1 MASTTRR
8 RAARLTGVSAV
19 TAALAM
25 CAGPVTATTAPEVH
39 GSLAAD
45 VPVGSAPPSPGPA
58 SPEPP
63 SPPPSPPPG
72 TPPGPSTPDTVPSA
86 PPSQPPET
94 PTRPGGTAPN
104 PTDTSPSGEQSGPS
118 GTGTSSAAARQQI
131 EAADKVTADL
141 SSLKEQVPEDLVPSV
156 EQLTATVRATQD
168 PTTPPQERDA
178 VVHSAQAVSAAL
190 EVIGDPGTSP
200 ALRGQL
206 TGLVKQVVA
215 TLGATSRPGLPPGE
229 RSTAAFVAD
238 HSASTLRAIGDDSTP
253 GDLRNHLAGATSGA
267 MAAVGGAL
275 GDSERSERSE
285 RSEHGTG
292 ARGAQVQQ
300 ALDAARKVSV
310 AASEAADPDTP
321 DEGQKATAQS
331 AHQAGATL
339 ARSQD
344 PSASDEERK
353 KAREEAD
360 QRIDRMEQKLEEAL
374 TAQGLPDVPLGKA
387 AEVCTNAVFASAAE
401 DTLGRNLGSL
411 LPEKWNAEG
420 VKDFWK
426 SRDMGN
432 DALDVLTQLRN
443 AEYADALVKVERL
456 VPGLAASVPAD
467 RIFGMLGR
475 PALHCLKAA
484 RQLDHDLGVKSGSWV
499 KKAEEV

>member
-19 TAALAM
+19 TAALAV
-25 CAGPVTATTAPEVH
+25 CAGPTSASTVPEVH
-39 GSLAAD
+39 GSSAAD
-45 VPVGSAPPSPGPA
+45 VPVGSAPPSPGPV

-72 TPPGPSTPDTVPSA
+72 TPPGPSTPDTTPSA
-86 PPSQPPET
+86 PPTHPPET
-94 PTRPGGTAPN
+94 PTHPGGTTPN
-104 PTDTSPSGEQSGPS
+104 PGDTSPTEKPSGPS

-141 SSLKEQVPEDLVPSV
+141 SSLKERVPGDLVPSV

-168 PTTPPQERDA
+168 PTTPPQERGA
-178 VVHSAQAVSAAL
+178 VVRSAQAVSAAL

-200 ALRGQL
+200 AIRGQL
-206 TGLVKQVVA
+206 TGLVKQVVG
-215 TLGATSRPGLPPGE
+215 TLGTASRPGLPPGA
-229 RSTAAFVAD
+229 RSSVAFVAE
-238 HSASTLRAIGDDSTP
+238 HSASALRAIGDGTTP
-253 GDLRNHLAGATSGA
+253 GDLRNDLVGAT
-267 MAAVGGAL
+267 GGAL
-275 GDSERSERSE
+275 AAVRGTLGDFPHAG
-285 RSEHGTG
+285 HGTG

-310 AASEAADPDTP
+310 GASVAADPDTP

-339 ARSQD
+339 ARSAD

-353 KAREEAD
+353 KARKEAD
-360 QRIDRMEQKLEEAL
+360 QRIDRMEQKLEEAIS
-374 TAQGLPDVPLGKA
+374 AQGLPDVPLGKA
-387 AEVCTNAVFASAAE
+387 AEVCTNAVFDSAAE
-401 DTLGRNLGSL
+401 DTLGRDLGSL

-443 AEYADALVKVERL
+443 DEYADAPVEVKRL

-484 RQLDHDLGVKSGSWV
+484 QQLDHDFGVKSGSWV